1 MTSQLQ
7 VGVVGIHGF
16 ARTHLKNLLA
26 LREQGLIAGLAAVA
40 HAREQDPAYA
50 AELERAGVALVADL
64 AALLARP
71 GLGLV
76 TLPVGIHLHVPMT
89 EAVLAQD
96 IPVYLEKP
104 VAGCL
109 ADVDRLCAHPRAAR
123 VMVGFQ
129 HLYVPG
135 IRALRARLAAGGFGR
150 VRRAVVTS
158 GWPRDRAYYQ
168 RSNWAGQL
176 NVGGTVVRDSP
187 ANNACAHHLNLA
199 LFLCGCQPVGVRAA
213 LGRANP
219 IPSFDTGCIQVR
231 MSTGAE
237 VVFSASHAGERNL
250 GVRLRLE
257 CERATITCADLDTV
271 PQWQVEGGAPLDIGI
286 EPNQW
291 SYRLAVER
299 LQGGSAP
306 VCTLAEARAHAQ
318 VIEAA
323 HRFPIVDLP
332 GRREGAKGWTLPGI
346 DAALDRAH
354 AAGTGLAGIDGL
366 ELGAET
372 AC

>member
-16 ARTHLKNLLA
+16 ARVHLKNLLA

-50 AELERAGVALVADL
+50 AELERAGVALVPDL

-96 IPVYLEKP
+96 LPVYLEKP

-129 HLYVPG
+129 HLYVPS
-135 IRALRARLAAGGFGR
+135 IRALRARLAAGDFGR

-176 NVGGTVVRDSP
+176 TVGGTVVRDSP

-199 LFLCGCQPVGVRAA
+199 MFLCGGQPVGVRAA

-231 MSTGAE
+231 MSAGAE

-271 PQWQVEGGAPLDIGI
+271 PQWQVEAGSPLDIGI

-291 SYRLAVER
+291 SYRLAVEH

-323 HRFPIVDLP
+323 HRAPIVDLP

-354 AAGTGLAGIDGL
+354 AAGTGLAGIEGL
-366 ELGAET
+366 VPGAET